1 MTLRTSHKRGFVLEN
16 ILKFPLPSFYAQ
28 LCTLFKYSSKL
39 RQRFFCQG
47 ELLDVK
53 DWNWTWCRANFLDAC
68 SLLKIIWHIF
78 NFYCHCH
85 PTGWFQIMANSKAH
99 FALNMSQCTYSAG
112 WYTIE
117 GFMTLQ
123 LEDFFAKPSAFQWKM
138 IFITFPFN
146 DVTPLYYVFLF
157 LFNAFFLQ
165 FIQNSPWGPNIY
177 ATK

>member
-1 MTLRTSHKRGFVLEN
+1 
-16 ILKFPLPSFYAQ
+16 
-28 LCTLFKYSSKL
+28 
-39 RQRFFCQG
+39 
-47 ELLDVK
+47 
-53 DWNWTWCRANFLDAC
+53 
-68 SLLKIIWHIF
+68 
-78 NFYCHCH
+78 
-85 PTGWFQIMANSKAH
+85 MANSKAH

-165 FIQNSPWGPNIY
+165 FIQRGSPLWFFYNIFPNQRSLLLSYFAIY
-177 ATK
+177 CCHDIAAGNGNTSLTLTMVFHTKFFMKKIKAKIMKWRSEIDHV

>member
-1 MTLRTSHKRGFVLEN
+1 MTLQTSHKRGFVLEKY
-16 ILKFPLPSFYAQ
+16 IEISIAKF
-28 LCTLFKYSSKL
+28 LCTTGSTLFKYSSKL

-112 WYTIE
+112 WYRRRVPDFEIHPYNL
-117 GFMTLQ
+117 GMILK
-123 LEDFFAKPSAFQWKM
+123 LETK
-138 IFITFPFN
+138 N
-146 DVTPLYYVFLF
+146 PLYYFYSLGVWKLNLF
-157 LFNAFFLQ
+157 L
-165 FIQNSPWGPNIY
+165 QN
-177 ATK
+177 